1 MADRLITIATFDE
14 PLKANMAKIKLE
26 SEGIGC
32 FLAGE
37 NFVATYWLLANAERG
52 IKLQVK
58 KSEAERALKILGT
71 DEKVDTE
78 QIEKNLTPEPINP
91 QCPKCH
97 CNDVEYEKFSKKL
110 FYLSILFLRFPL
122 PLLKKSY
129 KCNNCGHTWKQR

>member
-1 MADRLITIATFDE
+1 MADRPITIATFDE

-37 NFVATYWLLANAERG
+37 NFVATYWLLANAEHG

-58 KSEAERALKILGT
+58 KSEAERALEILGT

-110 FYLSILFLRFPL
+110 FYLSILFLRFPI
-122 PLLKKSY
+122 PLSKKIY
-129 KCNNCGHTWKQR
+129 KCKNCGHTWKGR

>member
-37 NFVATYWLLANAERG
+37 NFVATYWLLANAEHG

-58 KSEAERALKILGT
+58 KSEAERALEILGT

-78 QIEKNLTPEPINP
+78 QVEENLTPEPINP

-97 CNDVEYEKFSKKL
+97 CNNVEYEKFSKKL
-110 FYLSILFLRFPL
+110 FYLSILFLRFPIPL
-122 PLLKKSY
+122 PKKIY
-129 KCNNCGHTWKQR
+129 KCKNCGHTWKGR